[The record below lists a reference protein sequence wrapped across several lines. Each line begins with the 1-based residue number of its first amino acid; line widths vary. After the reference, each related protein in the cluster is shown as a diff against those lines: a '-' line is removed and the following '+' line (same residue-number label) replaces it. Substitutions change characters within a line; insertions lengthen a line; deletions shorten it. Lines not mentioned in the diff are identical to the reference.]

1 MPLSQSRVMSV
12 WGLDGGGHLQSVLA
26 TRKLES
32 ERENEQDL
40 RMEQLQ

>member
-1 MPLSQSRVMSV
+1 MSA

-26 TRKLES
+26 TRELES
-32 ERENEQDL
+32 ERERERENEQEL